1 MVEWKWGRAR
11 DGGVESQRELEGS
24 CSAAGRS
31 RDDGAIFR
39 VGYLGGMDR
48 RSAESERS
56 WDLRERE
63 LG

>member
-39 VGYLGGMDR
+39 VGYLGGVDR
-48 RSAESERS
+48 RSA
-56 WDLRERE
+56 
-63 LG
+63 